1 MANYQEVIA
10 TMMQLHRW
18 RFSPVL
24 ISVVVLAWLAT
35 ACSSPRGGEPLAGPM
50 TITVP
55 EIKKGQKIFMKNCQ
69 QCHPGGEAGLGPAL
83 NNKPLPAF
91 LIRAQVRHGFG
102 AMPAFPE
109 QEISEEELTHLLGYL
124 KELKQHG

>member
-1 MANYQEVIA
+1 VANYQKVIA
-10 TMMQLHRW
+10 TMMPLHRW
-18 RFSPVL
+18 CPVL
-24 ISVVVLAWLAT
+24 IPVVVLAWLAT
-35 ACSSPRGGEPLAGPM
+35 GCSSPRRGEPLAGPM

-55 EIKKGQKIFMKNCQ
+55 EIKKGQKVFMKNCQ